1 MICCI
6 NPDCEKPDNPDGQR
20 YCISC
25 GLELVPLLRNRFR
38 MIKFLGK
45 GGFGRTYLA
54 EDIDKLNQRCVVKQ
68 LAPDIQGT
76 WAINKAVELFQQE
89 ARQLQ
94 QLGQHPQ
101 IPSLDAYFEQDKYLY
116 LVQQFVDGDNLL
128 TLFQNQGI
136 WQQSQVKQLLLELL
150 PVLKFI
156 HEQKIIHR
164 DIKPENIM
172 RRRSD
177 GVLMLIDFGVAK
189 QLSGTVMSKLGTQIG
204 TPGYAP
210 LEQMQGGEAYA
221 ASDLFSLGAT
231 AFHLLTGVHPY
242 GLWTEHGYSWTA
254 NWQQHLKSPIDKGLE
269 LILSKLL
276 AKDIQQRYQ
285 SAEEVLID
293 FQRQSRQTPAPIPT
307 PTIPVIPQHSLPL
320 QTNTTRRGFLQLAG
334 FAAGGFALAVLSQSL
349 LHNKSSSSSPN
360 LPPSS
365 NKKPPSPKSS
375 AQKLSPKTTDK
386 SSSPKPS
393 PQSVAKSQ
401 SQKTSPKPA
410 PQTPSPKPSPKP
422 PPETPKPKPSSNA
435 LKSFSF
441 ETVTVN
447 STGQIANRRQGKAQ
461 AFIENIGNGITLDMV
476 AIPGG
481 SFVMGS
487 PDTEAGRSSYEG
499 PQRSVNMPA
508 FFMGKYEIT
517 QEQYQAVMGNN
528 PSEFKGAKL
537 PVEKVSWND
546 AVEFCKRLSKKTG
559 KTYRLPSQVEW
570 EYACRAGT
578 KTPFYFG
585 ETITPDLVNYNGNNP
600 YASAAKGLYRK
611 QTTDVGN
618 FSPNAFGLYDMHGNV
633 WEWCSDLDNDRN
645 DRPVRC
651 GGSWNDAAVNCRSA
665 YRLTNSAGERFSDTG
680 R

>member
-6 NPDCEKPDNPDGQR
+6 NPDCPNPQNPDGQT

-25 GLELVPLLRNRFR
+25 GIQLVPILRNRFR
-38 MIKFLGK
+38 MIKLLGQ

-54 EDIDKLNQRCVVKQ
+54 EDIDRLNQRCVVKQ
-68 LAPDIQGT
+68 LAPDVQGT
-76 WAINKAVELFQQE
+76 WAINKAVELFQLE

-101 IPSLDAYFEQDKYLY
+101 IPSLDAYFEDNKYLY

-136 WQQSQVKQLLLELL
+136 LQESQVKQLLLELL
-150 PVLKFI
+150 PVLNFI

-177 GVLMLIDFGVAK
+177 GLLMLIDFGVSK
-189 QLSGTVMSKLGTQIG
+189 QLSGTVISRQGTQIG
-204 TPGYAP
+204 SHGYAP

-242 GLWTEHGYSWTA
+242 GLWTEHGYSWTG
-254 NWQQHLKSPIDKGLE
+254 NWQQHLKTPIDKGLE

-276 AKDIQQRYQ
+276 AKDMQQRYQ

-293 FQRQSRQTPAPIPT
+293 FQGQSRQSPAPIPI

-320 QTNTTRRGFLQLAG
+320 PTNTTRRGFLQLAG
-334 FAAGGFALAVLSQSL
+334 FAGGGFALAVLGQSL
-349 LHNKSSSSSPN
+349 LNNKTSSSSPN

-365 NKKPPSPKSS
+365 NKAATSPKSS
-375 AQKLSPKTTDK
+375 AQKSSPKTTAK

-393 PQSVAKSQ
+393 P
-401 SQKTSPKPA
+401 KPA
-410 PQTPSPKPSPKP
+410 P
-422 PPETPKPKPSSNA
+422 ETPQPKPSSNA
-435 LKSFSF
+435 LKSFTF

-461 AFIENIGNGITLDMV
+461 AFIENMGDGITLDMV

-499 PQRSVNMPA
+499 PQRTVNIPA

-559 KTYRLPSQVEW
+559 KSYRLPSEAEW

-600 YASAAKGLYRK
+600 YAGASKGLYRK

-633 WEWCSDLDNDRN
+633 WEWCSHLDNDRN
-645 DRPVRC
+645 DRRLRC
-651 GGSWNDAAVNCRSA
+651 GGSWKDTAVNCRSA
-665 YRLTNSAGERFSDTG
+665 YRLSNLAGDRYSDIGFRVALVSA
-680 R
+680 

>member
-6 NPDCEKPDNPDGQR
+6 NPDCPNPQNPDGQT

-25 GLELVPLLRNRFR
+25 GLQLVPILRNRFR
-38 MIKFLGK
+38 TIELLGQ

-54 EDIDKLNQRCVVKQ
+54 EDIDRLNQPCVVKQ
-68 LAPDIQGT
+68 LAPDVQGT
-76 WAINKAVELFQQE
+76 WAINKAVELFQLE

-101 IPSLDAYFEQDKYLY
+101 IPSLDAYFEDNKYLY

-136 WQQSQVKQLLLELL
+136 WQESQVKQLLLELL

-177 GVLMLIDFGVAK
+177 GLLMLIDFGVSK
-189 QLSGTVMSKLGTQIG
+189 QLSGTVISRQGTQIG
-204 TPGYAP
+204 SHGYAP

-242 GLWTEHGYSWTA
+242 GLWTEHGYSWTG
-254 NWQQHLKSPIDKGLE
+254 NWQQHLKSPIDKELE

-285 SAEEVLID
+285 SAEEVLRD

-307 PTIPVIPQHSLPL
+307 PTIPVVPQHSLPL
-320 QTNTTRRGFLQLAG
+320 RTNTTRRGFLQLAG
-334 FAAGGFALAVLSQSL
+334 FAGGGFALAVLGQSL
-349 LHNKSSSSSPN
+349 LNNKTSSSSPN
-360 LPPSS
+360 LAPSS
-365 NKKPPSPKSS
+365 KNAAPSPKSS
-375 AQKLSPKTTDK
+375 AQKSSPKTTAK

-393 PQSVAKSQ
+393 PQSVAES
-401 SQKTSPKPA
+401 
-410 PQTPSPKPSPKP
+410 PSPKPSPKP
-422 PPETPKPKPSSNA
+422 QPSSNA
-435 LKSFSF
+435 LKSFTF

-461 AFIENIGNGITLDMV
+461 AFIENIGNGISLDMV

-499 PQRSVNMPA
+499 PQRTVNIPA
-508 FFMGKYEIT
+508 FFMGQYEIT

-546 AVEFCKRLSKKTG
+546 AVEFCKRLSQKTG
-559 KTYRLPSQVEW
+559 KTYRLPSQAEW

-600 YASAAKGLYRK
+600 YGGAPKGLYRK

-633 WEWCSDLDNDRN
+633 WEWCSHPDNDRS
-645 DRPVRC
+645 DRRVRC
-651 GGSWNDAAVNCRSA
+651 GGSWKDAAVNCRSA
-665 YRLTNSAGERFSDTG
+665 YRLSNLAGDGYSDIGFRVALVSA
-680 R
+680 